1 MNHPSTPSAPDA
13 ATLQGFESIKAL
25 LRADAEREHP
35 IHDDGFT
42 ARVMAH
48 LPIQRAESPWRC
60 ALPHLIVVL
69 GVMAV
74 LLTGTLMQGLGTHLL
89 TGSVLARPIGIPWS
103 SLVVGAAVSL
113 GVFFS
118 LDGAWPWE
126 PDDPVRASAEQA

>member
-1 MNHPSTPSAPDA
+1 MNHLNSPSVPDA
-13 ATLQGFESIKAL
+13 ANPHGLEPIEAL
-25 LRADAEREHP
+25 LRADAEREQL

-48 LPIQRAESPWRC
+48 LPIQRAESHWRC

-74 LLTGTLMQGLGTHLL
+74 LLTGTLMQGLEPHLL
-89 TGSVLARPIGIPWS
+89 NGSALAHPIGIPWP

-118 LDGAWPWE
+118 LDVPWPWE
-126 PDDPVRASAEQA
+126 PDDLVRASA